1 MNKNIQLVNIL
12 YEFTITFCKLY
23 VTSPSQARLMLNTA
37 LEAKRH
43 LKPASLSEL
52 QDRFENFLDKN
63 DLEAWLG
70 YSLQLRR
77 VKGIAFRPYSTC
89 SMYKPFLSSP
99 ERAANAAICLIKQI
113 NFRLGEERTK
123 SALDYRGLLLLN
135 EI

>member
-1 MNKNIQLVNIL
+1 MNIQ
-12 YEFTITFCKLY
+12 
-23 VTSPSQARLMLNTA
+23 TA
-37 LEAKRH
+37 
-43 LKPASLSEL
+43 
-52 QDRFENFLDKN
+52 FENFLDKN

-77 VKGIAFRPYSTC
+77 VKGIAFRPYSTF